1 MNLNS
6 TCTLG
11 CRKSTGHSFNREK
24 EEPTYI
30 AFQRLILGMQSSNSF
45 TGNLARRNLF
55 TIQVCGLALM
65 GHCGLIQ
72 R

>member
-30 AFQRLILGMQSSNSF
+30 AFQRLILGMQSSNTF
-45 TGNLARRNLF
+45 TGNFLA
-55 TIQVCGLALM
+55 
-65 GHCGLIQ
+65 
-72 R
+72 